1 MDIQSLVRDPDY
13 VYSTFKELADNS
25 LVATKETKIY
35 FPARFVEQGLASMD
49 VETNVIGILAIV
61 VEGKYSVYSVN
72 AMIRFDPV
80 EVSTVMI
87 SGEEYYEMLFTPGAV
102 IIPNL
107 NVAAVDTLVY
117 RIYNELI
124 AKGRVPWYMTYRKD
138 MPRIFDTASEYAGA
152 GIGQEREVTELLM
165 TITGRNPDNLNESY
179 RLVAAT
185 TTKPPRYISLKTVE
199 YSATNA
205 LNKLGGANYTRG
217 TIGALV
223 SPSVEPERIE
233 TLLRI

>member
-13 VYSTFKELADNS
+13 VYSTFKELSDNS
-25 LVATKETKIY
+25 LVAMKETKIY
-35 FPARFVEQGLASMD
+35 FPVRFVEQGLASMD
-49 VETNVIGILAIV
+49 VETSVIGVLAIV
-61 VEGKYSVYSVN
+61 VDGKYSVFSVN

-80 EVSTVMI
+80 EVSTVVMA
-87 SGEEYYEMLFTPGAV
+87 GEEYYEMLFTPGAV

-117 RIYNELI
+117 RVYNELI
-124 AKGRVPWYMTYRKD
+124 AKGRVPWYMTYHKD

-199 YSATNA
+199 YSSTNA
-205 LNKLGGANYTRG
+205 LNKLGGANFTRG

-223 SPSVEPERIE
+223 SPSEVPERIE